1 MTLLHSTAGP
11 GRRRLAAPPSEES
24 VPQLSAPPASSEPAR
39 PAPRSAR
46 PAHHSSDPPLYRALL
61 RHWESTGRTLPGRH
75 DQEWNRIMTTP
86 VWSDRPLR
94 VSVSQDPRGGGR

>member
-11 GRRRLAAPPSEES
+11 GRRRLAAPAAEES
-24 VPQLSAPPASSEPAR
+24 VPRPGSSPAQKSEPPR
-39 PAPRSAR
+39 PAPRSV
-46 PAHHSSDPPLYRALL
+46 PHSTDPPIYRALL
-61 RHWESTGRTLPGRH
+61 RSWEGTGRTLPGRH

-94 VSVSQDPRGGGR
+94 VSASQDPRGGGR

>member
-11 GRRRLAAPPSEES
+11 GRRRLAAPASEES
-24 VPQLSAPPASSEPAR
+24 VPQPPAPTTPSQTPR
-39 PAPRSAR
+39 PAPRSG
-46 PAHHSSDPPLYRALL
+46 PHSTDPPIYRALL

-86 VWSDRPLR
+86 VWADRPLR
-94 VSVSQDPRGGGR
+94 VSASQDPRGGGR

>member
-11 GRRRLAAPPSEES
+11 GRRRLAAPAAEES
-24 VPQLSAPPASSEPAR
+24 VPQPM
-39 PAPRSAR
+39 APRSVPR
-46 PAHHSSDPPLYRALL
+46 PVPHSTDPPIYQALL
-61 RHWESTGRTLPGRH
+61 RRWESADRTLPGRH

-94 VSVSQDPRGGGR
+94 VSASQDPRGGAR

>member
-11 GRRRLAAPPSEES
+11 GRRRLAAPAVEES
-24 VPQLSAPPASSEPAR
+24 VPQPM
-39 PAPRSAR
+39 APRSVPR
-46 PAHHSSDPPLYRALL
+46 PVPHSTDPPIYRALL
-61 RHWESTGRTLPGRH
+61 SHWESADRTLPGRH

-94 VSVSQDPRGGGR
+94 VSASQDPRGGAR